1 MKKLLWQLYQTD
13 FSILMKNAFFVLIA
27 LLVLPLLSFGQEKFE
42 ERLSE
47 LIEQLEDKKV
57 FLQDLEGELESAKTE
72 GDFFQ
77 QTLLE
82 AEVEGVTDWIRQNTE
97 SLEELSQIIESHD
110 LEPEQKD
117 SSFDSQ
123 IQRHHQSNHLLD
135 LELDSQRM
143 EVELELHE
151 EEGDEET
158 VDRLEARLDRLN
170 ESIEKTKEIH
180 AKWEQ
185 VEVAKKAEDYDK
197 AEKLEYALWVRE
209 SELDLKVKLVER
221 KSEVAE
227 NQWHADH
234 LKRELERV
242 EKILALSSEMQ
253 KQAELRVAEW
263 EKLKERLKNSDGK
276 ERDELIEEHERS
288 DEKYHLQN
296 EITNLRKE
304 LLLAESEEDE
314 EAVEE
319 LNEHIEDLRQEIQ
332 DFDN

>member
-1 MKKLLWQLYQTD
+1 
-13 FSILMKNAFFVLIA
+13 MKNAFIVP
-27 LLVLPLLSFGQEKFE
+27 LVSFLLPLFSFGQEEFE

-47 LIEQLEDKKV
+47 LIEQLEEKKV

-72 GDFFQ
+72 GDGLQ

-97 SLEELSQIIESHD
+97 SLEELSQIIESQD
-110 LEPEQKD
+110 LEPEQKE

-123 IQRHHQSNHLLD
+123 IQRHHQTNHLLD

-143 EVELELHE
+143 EIELQLHE

-170 ESIEKTKEIH
+170 ERIEKTKEIH

-185 VEVAKKAEDYDK
+185 IEVARQAEEHDK
-197 AEKLEYALWVRE
+197 AEELSLDLWIEER
-209 SELDLKVKLVER
+209 ELDLKVGLEGK
-221 KSEVAE
+221 KFEVSDK
-227 NQWHADH
+227 QLHAAD

-253 KQAELRVAEW
+253 KQAELRLGEW
-263 EKLKERLKNSDGK
+263 EKLKERLKNSDGE
-276 ERDELIEEHERS
+276 ERDELIEEYERS
-288 DEKYHLQN
+288 DEKLHLQN

-304 LLLAESEEDE
+304 LVFAESEEDE

-319 LNEHIEDLRQEIQ
+319 LNEFIEDLKQEIQ
-332 DFDN
+332 EFEASSD

>member
-180 AKWEQ
+180 AIWEQ